1 MAYMSAIK
9 EAMLGDQPFD
19 GITYVASR
27 DQARL
32 SGQLAKVRSIL
43 ADRQW
48 HTLEELAE
56 KSGGS
61 VASASARIRDLR
73 KAKFGSSTIDRK
85 YFTNGVW
92 HYRMA

>member
-1 MAYMSAIK
+1 MSAFK

-27 DQARL
+27 DHARL

-48 HTLEELAE
+48 HTLAE
-56 KSGGS
+56 IAKAVGGS
-61 VASASARIRDLR
+61 EAGVSARCRDLR
-73 KAKFGSSTIDRK
+73 KTRFGGHLIERK
-85 YFTNGVW
+85 HFSNVLW
-92 HYRMA
+92 QYRLAI